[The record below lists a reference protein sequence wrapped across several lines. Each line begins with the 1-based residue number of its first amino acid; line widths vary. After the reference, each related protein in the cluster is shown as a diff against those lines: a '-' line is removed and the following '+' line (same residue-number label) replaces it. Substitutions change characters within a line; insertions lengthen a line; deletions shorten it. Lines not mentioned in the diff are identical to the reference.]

1 MDIMEDINNGDIDRV
16 KELLDSGV
24 DPNIEHRCEFPTNET
39 TPLIYA
45 TMKGRDKIVRLLL
58 DSKAK
63 PNIRDS
69 AGITALRVASSLGYT
84 DIVKILFNYDIDI
97 NIRDNSGMTALMLA
111 AWDGEIE
118 TARLL
123 LKHGADIDIQDD
135 SGKTSLMIAEKK
147 GHDDIAKLIKDT
159 IVSRENAKK
168 MVRNKQVLSISKGIN
183 DKNSTVQNL
192 DLDVFRKVMDYVRE
206 QKTNEV
212 VLQSET
218 QRPQSEPDTAREE
231 RMLTLKK
238 RLNHVKNQP
247 KGGKRNIKKRNS
259 KKLTNK
265 KGGKRSKHSKCS
277 KRNKGNNKKGGKHKK
292 RSNKR
297 INKK

>member
-1 MDIMEDINNGDIDRV
+1 MGIMDAINSCDIDRV

-24 DPNIEHRCEFPTNET
+24 DPNIVEENGYTALTLASLYGCAE
-39 TPLIYA
+39 
-45 TMKGRDKIVRLLL
+45 IVRLLL
-58 DSKAK
+58 DSKADPNIQDIYGSTALKIAPGLNK
-63 PNIRDS
+63 PNILS
-69 AGITALRVASSLGYT
+69 T
-84 DIVKILFNYDIDI
+84 VKILLDYNSDT
-97 NIRDNSGMTALMLA
+97 NIRDDRGVTALMVA
-111 AWDGEIE
+111 AWSGEIE
-118 TARLL
+118 TVRLL
-123 LKHGADIDIQDD
+123 LKHGADIDIQDN
-135 SGKTSLMIAEKK
+135 SGKTALMMAEKK

-168 MVRNKQVLSISKGIN
+168 LVRNKQVLSISKGIN